1 MHYTVVIAEDDVS
14 FRKYLKSLIDEIPE
28 FEVVGE
34 AKNGRGLIQ
43 LVEKVRPHIAFID
56 VQMPEMDGMEA
67 AQEIMDI
74 NPLTILIFTTSY
86 NKYMAEAF
94 EVYAFDY
101 ITKPLDEKRVY
112 NTLARVKLIQE
123 QKRKDMDST
132 DISYRD
138 DKLLLQC
145 EDGLAIIYKNEIIFI
160 CREDRKT
167 VFYTTNG
174 RYMASEPLQEIEE
187 KLDENIFLRTHR
199 SYIVNATMVS
209 RLIRWTKKSYT
220 ILFRHIAEEAMLTS
234 DKLEELKSKMDV
246 VN

>member
-1 MHYTVVIAEDDVS
+1 LHYTVVIAEDDVS

-101 ITKPLDEKRVY
+101 ITKPLDEKIVITEC
-112 NTLARVKLIQE
+112 NPK
-123 QKRKDMDST
+123 
-132 DISYRD
+132 
-138 DKLLLQC
+138 
-145 EDGLAIIYKNEIIFI
+145 GI
-160 CREDRKT
+160 CKERIK
-167 VFYTTNG
+167 
-174 RYMASEPLQEIEE
+174 
-187 KLDENIFLRTHR
+187 
-199 SYIVNATMVS
+199 
-209 RLIRWTKKSYT
+209 
-220 ILFRHIAEEAMLTS
+220 
-234 DKLEELKSKMDV
+234 
-246 VN
+246 